1 MTRYLIQRV
10 LWIIPVL
17 FFVSLMT
24 FTIMHLTPGGPFDQE
39 RKIPEAVRANI
50 ERKYGL
56 DKPLWQ
62 QYVDYM
68 SGVLRGDLGPSFRDP
83 SKSVTEIILSG
94 VPVTAQLGITALALG
109 LLIGIPLGTLAALR
123 QNTWADYGA
132 TFFSI
137 IGYSVPNFVLA
148 VVLILIFT
156 VWLKWLPSGNWGTPE
171 RWIMPTIA
179 LTFAPAALI
188 ARYTRTSV
196 LEVIRQDYVRTAR
209 TKGLAERVVIM
220 RHVLRNALLP
230 VATILGPLAAL
241 LVTGSFIVE
250 TMFYIPGIG
259 RLFVM

>member
-83 SKSVTEIILSG
+83 TKSITEIILSG
-94 VPVTAQLGITALALG
+94 LPATAQLGIMALVLG
-109 LLIGIPLGTLAALR
+109 LLIGIPLGTLA
-123 QNTWADYGA
+123 
-132 TFFSI
+132 
-137 IGYSVPNFVLA
+137 
-148 VVLILIFT
+148 
-156 VWLKWLPSGNWGTPE
+156 
-171 RWIMPTIA
+171 
-179 LTFAPAALI
+179 
-188 ARYTRTSV
+188 
-196 LEVIRQDYVRTAR
+196 
-209 TKGLAERVVIM
+209 
-220 RHVLRNALLP
+220 
-230 VATILGPLAAL
+230 
-241 LVTGSFIVE
+241 
-250 TMFYIPGIG
+250 
-259 RLFVM
+259 